1 MVPHGAD
8 VGVYVRGA
16 LVGFCG
22 LTTESKAWVKTNF
35 IAHKPWQDAGSV
47 WAD

>member
-35 IAHKPWQDAGSV
+35 IAHEPWQDAGTV